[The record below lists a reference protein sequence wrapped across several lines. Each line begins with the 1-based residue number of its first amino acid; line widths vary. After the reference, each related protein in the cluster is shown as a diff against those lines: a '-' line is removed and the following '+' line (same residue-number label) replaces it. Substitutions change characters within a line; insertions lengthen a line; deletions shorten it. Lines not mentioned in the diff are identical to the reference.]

1 MPANWDILG
10 HEWAAN
16 LLAQHIAQGEARHAY
31 LFAGP
36 PGVGRRTLALR
47 FAQALNCPTPLRPGE
62 PCRTCRTCQQ
72 IERQQHADLTV
83 VQSEQEG
90 MQLKVDQVRE
100 LQRTLSLAPFQSR
113 YRIALLLRFQEAN
126 ANSQNALLKTLEE
139 APERAILL
147 LTADTPESLLPTISS
162 RCEVL
167 RLRPLSVEALAGALQ
182 NRWGQSPEQ
191 AARLAHLANG
201 RTGTARRMA
210 DDPSLL
216 ERRTGWLDDLQ
227 MLLKA
232 PLRQRF
238 SYAERVSKRS
248 EKNALMLPELYR
260 TWLSYWR
267 DALLAA
273 AGADAP
279 LTNLDQ
285 ETEIRRLAEQVG
297 LEEARTRTAALEHA
311 LGQLDSNVN
320 PRLLTEVLL
329 LDWPLL
335 H

>member
-1 MPANWDILG
+1 MPVNWDILG

-31 LFAGP
+31 LFTGP

-83 VQSEQEG
+83 VQSEGEG
-90 MQLKVDQVRE
+90 IKLKVDQVRE

-113 YRIALLLRFQEAN
+113 YCIALLLRFQEAN
-126 ANSQNALLKTLEE
+126 ASSQNGLLKTLEE
-139 APERAILL
+139 APERVILL

-167 RLRPLSVEALAGALQ
+167 RLRPLSVDGLAGALHQ
-182 NRWGQSPEQ
+182 RWGQSPDQ

-201 RTGTARRMA
+201 RAGYARRLA
-210 DDPSLL
+210 DNPSLL
-216 ERRTGWLDDLQ
+216 DQRTGWLDDLQ

-238 SYAERVSKRS
+238 SYAERVSKRN
-248 EKNALMLPELYR
+248 EKNTLLLPELYR

-267 DALLAA
+267 DTLLAA
-273 AGADAP
+273 AGAEAP

-297 LEEARTRTAALEHA
+297 FEEARTRTAALEHA
-311 LGQLDSNVN
+311 LGQLDANVN
-320 PRLLTEVLL
+320 ARLLTEVLL